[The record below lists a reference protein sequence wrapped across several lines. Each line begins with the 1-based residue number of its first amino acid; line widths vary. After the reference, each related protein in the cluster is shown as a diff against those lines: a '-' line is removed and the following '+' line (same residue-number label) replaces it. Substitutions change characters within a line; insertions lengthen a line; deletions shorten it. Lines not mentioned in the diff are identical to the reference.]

1 MLLFHPS
8 ISTLPHAT
16 QAPAPKSPTTIK
28 SVAYTANLRWP
39 AWLAQHILRPLLEAS
54 TLHKLCECVKPLTS
68 KSLEEAPR
76 DPTC

>member
-39 AWLAQHILRPLLEAS
+39 VQANN
-54 TLHKLCECVKPLTS
+54 
-68 KSLEEAPR
+68 
-76 DPTC
+76 

>member
-39 AWLAQHILRPLLEAS
+39 AHSQTPPRVIH
-54 TLHKLCECVKPLTS
+54 TS
-68 KSLEEAPR
+68 
-76 DPTC
+76 